1 MDIFVEDNQ
10 STQGLEFNHSPVA
23 DPLDM
28 PRHSLLF
35 LEDLITGALAVGHV
49 KKLAWG
55 IFLIFQYVR
64 EQCPHYDTTK

>member
-10 STQGLEFNHSPVA
+10 STQGLEFNHSQVA

-64 EQCPHYDTTK
+64 EQ